1 MAKFYGK
8 VGFIRIEKTA
18 PDVYGEI
25 ILTERLYKGDVI
37 RNQKRYQSSESLNDD
52 VVLSSNISIVADS
65 YANENVFAIKYVM
78 YKGVPWKVTNV
89 EIQRPRIIL
98 TLGGKYN
105 VQEN

>member
-8 VGFIRIEKTA
+8 VGFLRIEETA
-18 PDVYGEI
+18 PGVYSE

-52 VVLSSNISIVADS
+52 VVLSNNISIVADS

>member
-8 VGFIRIEKTA
+8 VGFLRTEESA
-18 PDVYGEI
+18 PDVYSEV
-25 ILTERLYKGDVI
+25 LTERLYKGDVI

-52 VVLSSNISIVADS
+52 VVLSNNISIVADN
-65 YANENVFAIKYVM
+65 YANENVFAIRYVM
-78 YKGVPWKVTNV
+78 YKGVPWKVTNA

-105 VQEN
+105 VQES

>member
-8 VGFIRIEKTA
+8 VGFLRTEESA
-18 PDVYGEI
+18 PDVYSEVLI
-25 ILTERLYKGDVI
+25 ERLYKGDVI

-52 VVLSSNISIVADS
+52 VVLSNNISIVADD
-65 YANENVFAIKYVM
+65 YANENVFAIRYVM
-78 YKGVPWKVTNV
+78 YKGVPWKVTNA

-105 VQEN
+105 VQES

>member
-8 VGFIRIEKTA
+8 VGFLRIEETA
-18 PDVYGEI
+18 PDVHGE

-37 RNQKRYQSSESLNDD
+37 RNQKRYQSSEGLNDD

>member
-8 VGFIRIEKTA
+8 VGFLRNEETA
-18 PDVYGEI
+18 SDVYGE

-52 VVLSSNISIVADS
+52 VVLSNNISIVADS

>member
-8 VGFIRIEKTA
+8 VGFLTTEETA
-18 PDVYGEI
+18 PDVHSEVLI
-25 ILTERLYKGDVI
+25 ERPYKGEVL
-37 RNQKRYQSSESLNDD
+37 RNQRRYQSSESLNDD
-52 VVLSSNISIVADS
+52 IVLSNSISIVADS
-65 YANENVFAIKYVM
+65 YAFDNSYAIRYVW

-89 EIQRPRIIL
+89 EFQRPRIIL

>member
-8 VGFIRIEKTA
+8 VGFLRIEETA
-18 PDVYGEI
+18 PDVYSE
-25 ILTERLYKGDVI
+25 ILTERLYKGNVI

-52 VVLSSNISIVADS
+52 VVLSNNISIVADS

-78 YKGVPWKVTNV
+78 YKGVPWKVTKV
-89 EIQRPRIIL
+89 EIQSPRIIL

>member
-8 VGFIRIEKTA
+8 VGFLRTEESA
-18 PDVYGEI
+18 PDVYSEV
-25 ILTERLYKGDVI
+25 LTERLYKGDVI

-52 VVLSSNISIVADS
+52 VVLSNNISIVADD
-65 YANENVFAIKYVM
+65 YANENVFAIRYVV
-78 YKGVPWKVTNV
+78 YKGVPWKVTNA

-105 VQEN
+105 VQES

>member
-8 VGFIRIEKTA
+8 VGFLRNEKTA
-18 PDVYGEI
+18 PDVYGE

-52 VVLSSNISIVADS
+52 VVLSNNISIVADS

>member
-8 VGFIRIEKTA
+8 VGFLRTEESA
-18 PDVYGEI
+18 PDVYSEV
-25 ILTERLYKGDVI
+25 LTERLYKGDVI

-52 VVLSSNISIVADS
+52 VVLSNNISIVADD
-65 YANENVFAIKYVM
+65 YANENVFAIRYVI
-78 YKGVPWKVTNV
+78 YKGVPWKVTNA

-105 VQEN
+105 VQES

>member
-8 VGFIRIEKTA
+8 VGFLRTEESA
-18 PDVYGEI
+18 PDVYSEV
-25 ILTERLYKGDVI
+25 LTERLYKGDVI

-52 VVLSSNISIVADS
+52 VVLSNNISIVADD
-65 YANENVFAIKYVM
+65 YANENVFAIRYVM

>member
-8 VGFIRIEKTA
+8 IGFLKTEETA
-18 PDVYGEI
+18 PDVYSE

-37 RNQKRYQSSESLNDD
+37 RNQKRYQSSEGLNDD
-52 VVLSSNISIVADS
+52 AVLSNNISIIADN
-65 YANENVFAIKYVM
+65 YANENVFAIKYVI